1 MIPLDRVRE
10 LLSLAP
16 GPHGGTLL
24 DTSFVHDLARDVLS
38 LADALATAERE
49 RDEARAERDKAK
61 DTAHCAV
68 VEWYAISQ
76 ERDRNWTRYQR
87 ADDERL
93 STARRLRTAEAAR
106 DAALASADLSARAA
120 VDAARELGHVAAAA
134 VGERDTARSAL
145 DGLVA
150 AVRTE
155 REARDVLLCA
165 LQDADNDGAT
175 PDRQRDARVA
185 YCAAD
190 RAMRAATEHLDALLS
205 AAPAPTTV
213 PAPLVRA
220 YLAAEET
227 MRLVAADDH
236 RRDTYHEW
244 AKRHGAAM
252 DAVDA
257 ARAALV
263 AGVARCAP

>member
-1 MIPLDRVRE
+1 VISLDRVRE

-155 REARDVLLCA
+155 REARIAVVERVARCEVVRDSHECVSGMAHDRLHEARALHDKATAHLDDLLSTA
-165 LQDADNDGAT
+165 PPWSTVDAQWPPRGYLAEAV
-175 PDRQRDARVA
+175 RCSREYLAAQEKAVQRDATNADHRALRVA
-185 YCAAD
+185 KVA
-190 RAMRAATEHLDALLS
+190 LDA
-205 AAPAPTTV
+205 A
-213 PAPLVRA
+213 
-220 YLAAEET
+220 LA
-227 MRLVAADDH
+227 
-236 RRDTYHEW
+236 
-244 AKRHGAAM
+244 G
-252 DAVDA
+252 
-257 ARAALV
+257 
-263 AGVARCAP
+263 CA